1 MDKTLIFKRVG
12 GNVKLDHEV
21 INFRVQKYVNQKLG
35 IPLNGFIPIDAR
47 QDIIFVLHNFWDYPP
62 RELAD
67 LFGIARATVYRDIR
81 DGEFVIQR
89 VKKRQY
95 NVERIVDYI
104 IYNMR
109 YTPL

>member
-12 GNVKLDHEV
+12 GNVKLSHKV
-21 INFRVQKYVNQKLG
+21 INFRIETYSQRKLG
-35 IPLNGFIPIDAR
+35 VPLTKLSSDDR
-47 QDIIFVLHNFWDYPP
+47 QDIAFALHNFWDYSPK
-62 RELAD
+62 ELAE
-67 LFGIARATVYRDIR
+67 LMGISRATIYRDIR
-81 DGEFVIQR
+81 DGEFVMQR

-95 NVERIVDYI
+95 HVERIVDYI

>member
-12 GNVKLDHEV
+12 GNVKLSHEV
-21 INFRVQKYVNQKLG
+21 INFRINNYSQRKLG
-35 IPLNGFIPIDAR
+35 VPLTQLQSDAR
-47 QDIIFVLHNFWDYPP
+47 QDIVFVLHNFWDYSPK
-62 RELAD
+62 ELAG
-67 LFGIARATVYRDIR
+67 LMEISRATIYRDIR

-89 VKKRQY
+89 AKKRQY
-95 NVERIVDYI
+95 HVERIVDYI

>member
-1 MDKTLIFKRVG
+1 MDKSLILKRVG
-12 GNVKLDHEV
+12 GKVRLPRKT
-21 INFRVQKYVNQKLG
+21 INFRVQNYSQQKLSMPLDK
-35 IPLNGFIPIDAR
+35 IPPDAR
-47 QDIIFVLHNFWDYPP
+47 QDIIFALHNFWDYSPK
-62 RELAD
+62 ELTE
-67 LFGIARATVYRDIR
+67 LLGVARATVYRDIR

-95 NVERIVDYI
+95 HVERIVDYI